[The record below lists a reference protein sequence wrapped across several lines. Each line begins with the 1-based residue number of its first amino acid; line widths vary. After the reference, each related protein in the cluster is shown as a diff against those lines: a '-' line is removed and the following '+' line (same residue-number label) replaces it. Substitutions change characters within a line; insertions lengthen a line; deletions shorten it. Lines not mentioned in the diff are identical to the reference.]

1 MCYDAH
7 FCSLIADICA
17 LFVDFSSHH
26 NVFVIASNLSSAM
39 LQRREQALP
48 KTQLGLVPPHFL
60 ISSYT
65 RTFSVLFT
73 DRPQK
78 TLPNS
83 VQHRMNSNYAT
94 SRITMN
100 YENNQKLTGKNEYS
114 LKIAFTLVF

>member
-7 FCSLIADICA
+7 FCSLVAEICA

-114 LKIAFTLVF
+114 LKMAFTLVF